1 MIPERTIQ
9 SEYNQLG
16 YYFPLN
22 VLSEIQANDYGHRLA
37 VLSQSDQAPVLG
49 YRGQLNH
56 LHVVCPY
63 VNEIV
68 RNSVVIDAVETILGP
83 DILVWGVSL
92 FLKPSHSP
100 GYVSWHQDLT
110 YWGLSNDQEVSAW
123 FALGPVTRDNGCMRF
138 VPGSHKLG
146 QIEHQDTVNESNILT
161 RGQHAD
167 IDIDESSAVYVELEA
182 GQVSLHHGYL
192 LHASGPNNTDQPR
205 IGLSVNYLST
215 SVRQS
220 VAKTDFAMLVRGE
233 DRYNHFEQLPEPK
246 GELDDEGMEWHRKII
261 ATHNEALYDGA
272 ENTDSAPKL

>member
-1 MIPERTIQ
+1 MSEQTIQ
-9 SEYNQLG
+9 LEYNQLG
-16 YYFPLN
+16 YYYPLN
-22 VLSEIQANDYGHRLA
+22 ALPEAKANDYGHRLA
-37 VLSQSDQAPVLG
+37 VLSESNQAPVLG

-63 VNEIV
+63 VNELV
-68 RNSVVIDAVETILGP
+68 RNSVVIDAVEAILGP

-138 VPGSHKLG
+138 IPGSHKLG
-146 QIEHQDTVNESNILT
+146 QIEHRDTINESNILT

-167 IDIDESSAVYVELEA
+167 LDIDESSAVYVELEA
-182 GQVSLHHGYL
+182 GQVSLHHGHL
-192 LHASGPNNTDQPR
+192 LHASGPNNTGQPR

-233 DRYNHFEQLPEPK
+233 DRFNHFEKLPEPK
-246 GELDDEGMEWHRKII
+246 GELDEKGMEWHRKII
-261 ATHNEALYDGA
+261 ATQNEALYDGA
-272 ENTDSAPKL
+272 ENVDSAPKL